1 MTPTHLLKTFLLCLT
16 TWLHCCFPATAV
28 SQTLQTRETLRF
40 EVIENCAGKHANCDI
55 QIDAIGLFSKDS
67 GEDFS
72 QIIKQLHPE
81 KRRIVV
87 HLSSLGGNL
96 AGAIKVGQL
105 LREHEIHTQTG
116 FKESVCY
123 SACAYAFMGGRVRE
137 LGPQAKLGVHQFYS
151 KTNELNASTSQSISA
166 MLSIYFDLMGI
177 DKKILQLALSTQPNK
192 ITLIGKSQAQQLL
205 IDNSQQPFQIWRLE
219 TTDKGQLAIMTSER
233 QPNRPWTVTLV
244 ITKIQGQRRLLIQ
257 LLQHDKK
264 EDSSILGTLNSP
276 VSLVIDNQT
285 QPLLTITPWHTTKPG
300 VWQRWGLLNASTMEQ
315 LSNPTSDLALLMQ
328 WPPEQLQQLRLKPL
342 TRFGKTHLNKYL
354 LALDKN

>member
-1 MTPTHLLKTFLLCLT
+1 MINHRILKVVLPGLVLLGNLYTPS
-16 TWLHCCFPATAV
+16 ATA
-28 SQTLQTRETLRF
+28 QTPPARETLRF
-40 EVIENCAGKHANCDI
+40 EITENCIEKRSDCEI
-55 QIDAIGLFSKDS
+55 RIDAIGLFSKDS
-67 GEDFS
+67 GDDFS
-72 QIIKQLHPE
+72 KIIKQLPFNKH
-81 KRRIVV
+81 RIYV
-87 HLSSLGGNL
+87 HMSSLGGNL

-166 MLSIYFDLMGI
+166 MLSIYLDLMGI
-177 DKKILQLALSTQPNK
+177 DKKTLQLALSTQPNK
-192 ITLIGKSQAQQLL
+192 ITLINKTQAQQLL
-205 IDNSQQPFQIWRLE
+205 IDNSQQPFQAWRLE

-244 ITKIQGQRRLLIQ
+244 ITKIQGQTRLLIQ
-257 LLQHDKK
+257 LLQHDKRD
-264 EDSSILGTLNSP
+264 DSSILGILNSP
-276 VSLVIDNQT
+276 LSLVVDNQT
-285 QPLLTITPWHTTKPG
+285 QALLTISPWHTTKPG
-300 VWQRWGLLNASTMEQ
+300 VWQRWCLLNANTMEQ

-328 WPPEQLQQLRLKPL
+328 WPPEQLQQLRIKAL
-342 TRFGKTHLNKYL
+342 TRFGKTNLNKYL

>member
-1 MTPTHLLKTFLLCLT
+1 MTPNQLVKTILLCIAV
-16 TWLHCCFPATAV
+16 WLHCWHGTTAL
-28 SQTLQTRETLRF
+28 SQTLQAKETLRF
-40 EVIENCAGKHANCDI
+40 EIVENCADKPLNCDI
-55 QIDAIGLFSKDS
+55 QIDGIGLFSKDS
-67 GEDFS
+67 GDDFS
-72 QIIKQLHPE
+72 KIIKQLPLE
-81 KRRIVV
+81 KRRVV
-87 HLSSLGGNL
+87 LHLSSLGGNL
-96 AGAIKVGQL
+96 AGAIKLGQL

-166 MLSIYFDLMGI
+166 MLSIYMDLMGI

-192 ITLIGKSQAQQLL
+192 ITLIGKAQAQQLL
-205 IDNSQQPFQIWRLE
+205 IDNSQQPFQAWRLE

-244 ITKIQGQRRLLIQ
+244 ITKVQGQRRLLIQ

-264 EDSSILGTLNSP
+264 DDSSILATLNSP
-276 VSLVIDNQT
+276 VSLVVDNQT
-285 QPLLTITPWHTTKPG
+285 QALLTITPWHTTKPG
-300 VWQRWGLLNASTMEQ
+300 VWQRWCLLNASTMEQ
-315 LSNPTSDLALLMQ
+315 LSNPSSDLALLMHWQ
-328 WPPEQLQQLRLKPL
+328 PEQLQQLRLKPL